1 MTRTEERLADALT
14 AAAHT
19 VREDTLRPLAASRPR
34 RYRPRAV
41 LVPAAATASMI
52 AAVSLAVMLTA
63 RPGPAARPSSG
74 QHGPGRIVAAA
85 WAVRVNGD
93 RTITITV
100 GQLRDP
106 DGLQR
111 ALRREGIPA
120 LVRYTP
126 MVTENVGGTEVSG
139 PACDYVIPPQ
149 ELVPPAA
156 ARAVLESGP
165 QASASPVSRSAL
177 SQNSTPL
184 MVFTVRPWALPA
196 GAVVFIQDSTT
207 SGPGASSIGVSVLA
221 SDHLP
226 PCVPFHDAQHRS

>member
-1 MTRTEERLADALT
+1 MTRTEERLADAL
-14 AAAHT
+14 AAAAYT
-19 VREDTLRPLAASRPR
+19 IREDTLRPLAASRPR
-34 RYRPRAV
+34 RHWPRAV
-41 LVPAAATASMI
+41 LVPAAAAASMI
-52 AAVSLAVMLTA
+52 AAASLAVILTA
-63 RPGPAARPSSG
+63 NPGPAARPNSG

-93 RTITITV
+93 RTVTITV

-126 MVTENVGGTEVSG
+126 MVTENVGGAEVSG

-156 ARAVLESGP
+156 TRAVLARP
-165 QASASPVSRSAL
+165 QPLASPVSRSAL

-196 GAVVFIQDSTT
+196 GAVIFIQDSTTT

-226 PCVPFHDAQHRS
+226 PCVPFHDAQRRS